1 MPNIVIYTKDYC
13 GYCARAKSLLTAKGA
28 AYRDIDVT
36 YDADLQAEMIERSG
50 RRTVPQ
56 IFIDGRHVGGSDDL
70 AVLNASGEL
79 DRLLGRLPADNVL
92 VSA

>member
-36 YDADLQAEMIERSG
+36 CDAGLQAEMIERSG

-56 IFIDGRHVGGSDDL
+56 IFIDGRHIGGSDDL
-70 AVLNASGEL
+70 AALNASGEL
-79 DRLLGRLPADNVL
+79 DRLLGRLPADDVL

>member
-28 AYRDIDVT
+28 AYTDIDVT
-36 YDADLQAEMIERSG
+36 YDAGLQAEMIERSG

-56 IFIDGRHVGGSDDL
+56 IFMDGSHIGGSDDL
-70 AVLNASGEL
+70 RRS
-79 DRLLGRLPADNVL
+79 
-92 VSA
+92 